1 MFFADCARSS
11 AVIFSSSRPPPSATT
26 RARHRRPPDAPRDWI
41 DRLLDAIQRAG
52 LGAVAAVTISGL
64 FLQHSLSSDVLISLA
79 GAAIAVWDAWR
90 NGAI

>member
-1 MFFADCARSS
+1 M
-11 AVIFSSSRPPPSATT
+11 IFSSSRPPPSATT

-64 FLQHSLSSDVLISLA
+64 FLQHSLSGDVLISLA

>member
-11 AVIFSSSRPPPSATT
+11 AVIFSSSRPHASAST
-26 RARHRRPPDAPRDWI
+26 RARHRRPPDQPRDRI
-41 DRLLDAIQRAG
+41 DRLLDAVQRAG

-64 FLQHSLSSDVLISLA
+64 FLQHSQSGDMLIALV

-90 NGAI
+90 NGVL